1 MNWHQH
7 QMNQMVE
14 SSDKDFKAAVIKMLQ
29 QSLTKSLETNEKI
42 KNLSREMQVIK
53 GTKRELYS
61 WKNTVAEIKTHW
73 MGAVIEWRWQRVEP
87 GTLPINRMICDQG
100 KSIEFTQLE

>member
-1 MNWHQH
+1 
-7 QMNQMVE
+7 MNQRVE

-61 WKNTVAEIKTHW
+61 
-73 MGAVIEWRWQRVEP
+73 
-87 GTLPINRMICDQG
+87 
-100 KSIEFTQLE
+100 

>member
-1 MNWHQH
+1 
-7 QMNQMVE
+7 MNQMVE

-42 KNLSREMQVIK
+42 RNLSREMQVIK

-61 WKNTVAEIKTHW
+61 LKNTVAEIETH
-73 MGAVIEWRWQRVEP
+73 
-87 GTLPINRMICDQG
+87 
-100 KSIEFTQLE
+100 

>member
-42 KNLSREMQVIK
+42 KNLSREMEVIK
-53 GTKRELYS
+53 GTKKELYN
-61 WKNTVAEIKTHW
+61 WKNTVTEIKTHW
-73 MGAVIEWRWQRVEP
+73 MGAVIE
-87 GTLPINRMICDQG
+87 
-100 KSIEFTQLE
+100 